1 VVGYSDVA
9 QTPFRDKVIALSIEL
24 SELYDLAE

>member
-9 QTPFRDKVIALSIEL
+9 QTPLQDKVIALSIEL